1 MSEEKNTEQSSEP
14 VRPDALDLP
23 SGVAVEVTRNGV
35 RGQIELSFREL
46 QQYTAKEIKLW
57 DTLGTRDRLTVQK
70 AYDPNY
76 RPISPFEGTERARA
90 NRGKRPS
97 AMRRSMAGKSG

>member
-1 MSEEKNTEQSSEP
+1 MNEEKNTEQSSEP

-23 SGVAVEVTRNGV
+23 SGVSVEVTRNGV

-46 QQYTAKEIKLW
+46 QQYTAKEIALW

-70 AYDPNY
+70 AYDVHYKPLQ
-76 RPISPFEGTERARA
+76 PGQGTERVRA

-97 AMRRSMAGKSG
+97 AMRRSLAGKSG